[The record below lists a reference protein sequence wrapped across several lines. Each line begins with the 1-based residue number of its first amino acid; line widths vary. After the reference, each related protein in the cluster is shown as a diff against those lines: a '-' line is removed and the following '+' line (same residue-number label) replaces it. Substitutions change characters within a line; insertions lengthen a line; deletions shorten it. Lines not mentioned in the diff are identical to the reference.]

1 MFLVTGASGFLGA
14 YVASE
19 ARRVGRPVRGMIRR
33 TSHRGSLNIEDD
45 RIVYA
50 DLTDV
55 NSLVAAMDG
64 CDAVVHC
71 AAVIS
76 EATPDEKRSRQVNVV
91 GTENVIQ
98 ACRLAGVRRLV
109 HMSAHSASEANT
121 SVYGRTKREADKRVQ
136 GSELDWTILKP
147 TIIYGPGG
155 KGLFAKIN
163 RLVNRLPVIPIIGPG
178 NEELRPIFVHDLT
191 EAVFSCLDNTATIGR
206 IYDLGGQDT
215 VTFNAFVH
223 AILESQGK
231 RSKKLVHIP
240 LWLCHVLARSMALVM
255 PHPPITVDNL
265 VGLRESRSFSTK
277 LAEQDFGFAPLALGE
292 GLKRTFRRTHRRYP
306 PGENP
311 CKQIA
316 IVGLGKMGILHAS
329 MISMIPN
336 ASVAAL
342 VDRDAGQGK
351 SLRSMGIQAPFFTDL
366 QEAIEHVE
374 LDGVM
379 ICTPQFAH
387 RSVAEVAVRAGLHV
401 FCEKPLA
408 HTLGD
413 AQSMVDLVNG
423 QPKVKHAMGYM
434 MGHLPTYRRAHEL
447 LQAHVL
453 GQLQHVEASCYLSE
467 VFRPGKAWSY
477 RKHLSGGGLV
487 INVASHL
494 IALLYLLFG
503 QVECVEA
510 ETKSIHSTEVEDEA
524 TARFRSPAGFDIAVK
539 TSWSVPG
546 YPLQHCSIAMTG
558 DNGTLRVDDKWLV
571 VDLRTAASGLP
582 RGTTTIHHAALESAP
597 FNLSPDYAGEAYYRE
612 DAEFI
617 TAIGNGL
624 RPSITWQDGV
634 AVQQMIEQFYAVS
647 EGHRS

>member
-1 MFLVTGASGFLGA
+1 MFLVTGASGFLGS
-14 YVASE
+14 YIVSE
-19 ARRVGRPVRGMIRR
+19 ARRVGRPVRGMIRP
-33 TSHRGSLNIEDD
+33 TSYRGSLNIEDD
-45 RIVYA
+45 HIVYG

-55 NSLVAAMDG
+55 DSLVAAMAG

-76 EATPDEKRSRQVNVV
+76 ETAPDENLSLQVNVV
-91 GTENVIQ
+91 GTENLIQ
-98 ACRLAGVRRLV
+98 ACRLSGVRRLV
-109 HMSAHSASEANT
+109 HISAHSASETNT
-121 SVYGRTKREADKRVQ
+121 SVYGRTKREADTRIQ
-136 GSELDWTILKP
+136 GSDLDWTILKP
-147 TIIYGPGG
+147 AIIYGPGG
-155 KGLFAKIN
+155 KGLFVKIT
-163 RLVNRLPVIPIIGPG
+163 RLVNKLPVIPVIGPG

-191 EAVFSCLDNTATIGR
+191 EAVFSCLDKTATVGR

-215 VTFNAFVH
+215 VTFNAFVQ
-223 AILESQGK
+223 AILEAQAK
-231 RSKKLVHIP
+231 KSKKLMHIP
-240 LWLCHVLARSMALVM
+240 LWLCHVMARSMALVM
-255 PHPPITVDNL
+255 PNPPITVDNL

-277 LAEQDFGFAPLALGE
+277 LAEQDFGFAPLALDE
-292 GLKRTFRRTHRRYP
+292 GLKETFRRTQRRYQ

-342 VDRDAGQGK
+342 VDLDTGQGK

-366 QEAIEHVE
+366 QEAIERVE

-413 AQSMVDLVNG
+413 AESMVDLVNG
-423 QPKVKHAMGYM
+423 QPTIKHAMGYM

-447 LQAHVL
+447 LDARAL
-453 GQLQHVEASCYLSE
+453 GQLQGVEATCYLSQ
-467 VFRPGKAWSY
+467 VFRPSKAWFY
-477 RKHLSGGGLV
+477 KKDLSGGGLV

-494 IALLYLLFG
+494 IALLYFLFG
-503 QVECVEA
+503 KAECVEA
-510 ETKSIHSTEVEDEA
+510 EARSVHSTEVEDEA
-524 TARFRSPAGFDIAVK
+524 RAILRSQAGFDMTVK

-546 YPLQHCSIAMTG
+546 YPLQHCSIAITG
-558 DNGTLRVDDKWLV
+558 ENGTLRVDDKRLV
-571 VDLRTAASGLP
+571 VDLHTAVAGLQ

-597 FNLSPDYAGEAYYRE
+597 FNVSPDYAGEAYYRE

-617 TAIGNGL
+617 AAMGNGR
-624 RPSITWQDGV
+624 RPSITWHDGL
-634 AVQQMIEQFYAVS
+634 AVQEIIEQFYAVS
-647 EGHRS
+647 GGHRS